1 MKTFVMRKKRAA
13 KSIRRSRPSR
23 YGYPGHRVKDRQ
35 TEVRR
40 ILGSA
45 GVQAKLSI
53 SQPNDKYEQEADRVA
68 DQVMAMPD
76 PKLQPQPENEEEDE
90 TIQTKPLSDQI
101 TPLVQRQEGLS
112 VQVKDLKGGGQPL
125 PQSERSFFEPRL
137 GHNFSRVRV
146 HTDARA
152 NAAATSANAKAFTTG
167 SDIVFSSGQYEPDA
181 NRGRKLL
188 AHELTHIVQQKG
200 TTYRHFAGAEVLQRK
215 LTYHRQIPEAEARK
229 KGYLKEINEAIKGL
243 DEKLK
248 KPASTLK
255 SSDRLKAVFATLL
268 DLKKNSKI
276 THWETSGADAP
287 ASFEPLSGEMRIH
300 YHAETSTHP
309 GGRIKRGRSLKTVI
323 IHEATHALHATE
335 YPRIFKAYGKA
346 LAAGAAVGAGGLELI
361 KFKAFTEY
369 WAYRRQWEYYNLRQ
383 DPDFQIDPHKKAM
396 QENDVKRSIS
406 RVVKETGEPFD
417 PSKWKPK
424 EKRKK

>member
-1 MKTFVMRKKRAA
+1 MKTFVVRKKRAA
-13 KSIRRSRPSR
+13 PAIRRSQPSMF
-23 YGYPGHRVKDRQ
+23 GYAGLRVKDRQ

-45 GVQAKLSI
+45 GVQAKLTI
-53 SQPNDKYEQEADRVA
+53 SQPNDEYEQEADRVA
-68 DQVMAMPD
+68 DQVMAMSD
-76 PKLQPQPENEEEDE
+76 PKHQRQPENGEEEE
-90 TIQTKPLSDQI
+90 TLQTKPLSDQI

-112 VQVKDLKGGGQPL
+112 AQVKDLKGGGQPL

-137 GHNFSRVRV
+137 DHNFSQVRV

-167 SDIVFSSGQYEPDA
+167 SDVVFSTGQYEPGV

-188 AHELTHIVQQKG
+188 AHELTHVIQQKG
-200 TTYRHFAGAEVLQRK
+200 TTYRHFASEEALQRK

-229 KGYLKEINEAIKGL
+229 KGYLKEINEAIKAL

-255 SSDRLKAVFATLL
+255 SSERLKDVFATLL
-268 DLKKNSKI
+268 DLEKSRKI
-276 THWETSGADAP
+276 THWETSGANAP

-309 GGRIKRGRSLKTVI
+309 GGRIKRGRSLKTVF
-323 IHEATHALHATE
+323 IHEATHALHAKK
-335 YPRIFKAYGKA
+335 YPRTFKTYGKA
-346 LAAGAAVGAGGLELI
+346 LAAGTAEGAGGLELI

-383 DPDFQIDPHKKAM
+383 NPEFQIDPHKQAM

-406 RVVKETGEPFD
+406 RAVKETGEPFD